1 MPRICP
7 YCREPIPLQER
18 DKQQCPHCERDFF
31 DSAILQLKINYDLML
46 KKGLI
51 IVVCLL
57 LTMQVMLPVSP
68 MIGTVI
74 LVAHA
79 IATRVYLVR
88 VPRQLMSP
96 MRRFF
101 IRWVPRMGFLSL
113 GIPGYCVFSP
123 IPTVGIVFG
132 IVTYVFLT
140 VLVKSYVTY
149 CLKKEREQLPLAW
162 WESFIL
168 LIFAGA
174 IFSIIAVAWLV
185 GLIVKLCAHLI
196 PWLGQAVSGLFS

>member
-1 MPRICP
+1 MHRNCP
-7 YCREPIPLQER
+7 YCREPIPVQER
-18 DKQQCPHCERDFF
+18 DKKQCPHCGSDFF
-31 DSAILQLKINYDLML
+31 ASASKQLEINYDLMM

-51 IVVCLL
+51 IAVCLL
-57 LTMQVMLPVSP
+57 LAMQVMLPVSP
-68 MIGTVI
+68 MIGMVI

-113 GIPGYCVFSP
+113 GIPGYCAFSP
-123 IPTVGIVFG
+123 MPTIGIVFG

-149 CLKKEREQLPLAW
+149 CLKREREQLPLAW

-168 LIFAGA
+168 LIFASA
-174 IFSIIAVAWLV
+174 IFSIIAVAWLA
-185 GLIVKLCAHLI
+185 GLIVKLCTRLI